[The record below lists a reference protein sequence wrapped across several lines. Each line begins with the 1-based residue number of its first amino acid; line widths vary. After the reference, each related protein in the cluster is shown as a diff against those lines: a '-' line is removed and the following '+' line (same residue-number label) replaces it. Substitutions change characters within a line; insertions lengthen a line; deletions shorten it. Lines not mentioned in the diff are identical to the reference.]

1 LTFTKPR
8 PIDERDALTPF
19 DCGIQDLNQ
28 WLVERA
34 LHAHRR
40 GSARTYVVIGDDGLL
55 AGYLA
60 LAATGI
66 GRQRGPFHRDMPDP
80 VPAVLLARLAVAT
93 GAQGR
98 GLGRALVEH
107 AWRTC
112 RAVSEQIGVRGLVV
126 DATDE
131 NATRFYRSCDFVPI
145 ATGEPTLARIL
156 TG

>member
-1 LTFTKPR
+1 VTFVQPR
-8 PIDERDALTPF
+8 PIEERDVLTPF
-19 DCGIQDLNQ
+19 DCGVEDLNQ
-28 WLVERA
+28 WLVQRS
-34 LHAHRR
+34 LRAHRR
-40 GSARTYVVIGDDGLL
+40 GSARTYVVFGDDGLL

-60 LAATGI
+60 PAATGV
-66 GRQRGPFHRDMPDP
+66 GRERGPFHRDMPDP

-112 RAVSEQIGVRGLVV
+112 QAVSEQIGVRGLLV

-145 ATGEPTLARIL
+145 ATGQPTLARIL

>member
-1 LTFTKPR
+1 MTFTLPR
-8 PIDERDALTPF
+8 AIDERDALTPF
-19 DCGIQDLNQ
+19 DCGVDDLNR
-28 WLVERA
+28 WLVDRA
-34 LHAHRR
+34 LRAHRR
-40 GSARTYVVIGDDGLL
+40 GSARTYVVLDDDGLL
-55 AGYLA
+55 AGYHA

-93 GAQGR
+93 GAQRR

-112 RAVSEQIGVRGLVV
+112 QAVSEHIGVRGLVV
-126 DATDE
+126 DASDE
-131 NATRFYRSCDFVPI
+131 SATRFYRSCDFVPI

-156 TG
+156 VG

>member
-1 LTFTKPR
+1 LTFAKPR
-8 PIDERDALTPF
+8 PIDERDTLTLF
-19 DCGIQDLNQ
+19 DCGVEDLNR
-28 WLVERA
+28 WLAERA
-34 LHAHRR
+34 LRAHRR
-40 GSARTYVVIGDDGLL
+40 GSARTYVVVDNDGLL

-80 VPAVLLARLAVAT
+80 VPAVLLARLAVAS

-107 AWRTC
+107 AWRIC
-112 RAVSEQIGVRGLVV
+112 RVVSEQIGVRGLVV

-131 NATRFYRSCDFVPI
+131 NATRFYCSCDFVPI

-156 TG
+156 KS